1 MNSVHLTGVALA
13 ALLSENFIL
22 VNCMGIGTQVQAFR
36 EPRQALR
43 TGISVLMSMVVTVFF
58 TWIADVF
65 VLRHYNVEYL
75 RLMTFTLLSLGSTAL
90 LRLALHTFLPE
101 LSIRLDDSLAATS
114 SNCASLGAALLSSMR
129 GYMLGQA
136 LTFAFYGGLGVLL
149 VLVSFAGLRESVGFV
164 DCPKAF
170 RGIPI
175 KLITAALMALA
186 LLGFYGLHL
195 E

>member
-36 EPRQALR
+36 DPRQALR
-43 TGISVLMSMVVTVFF
+43 TGLSVLLSMVVTVFF
-58 TWIADVF
+58 TWLADML
-65 VLRHYNVEYL
+65 VLRHYSLEYF
-75 RLMTFTLLSLGSTAL
+75 RLMTFTLLSLGSVGL
-90 LRLALHTFLPE
+90 LRLALHTFLPG
-101 LSIRLDDSLAATS
+101 LSVRLDTSLAATS
-114 SNCASLGAALLSSMR
+114 SNCAALGAALLSSMR
-129 GYMLGQA
+129 GYLLDQA
-136 LTFAFYGGLGVLL
+136 LMFAFCGGLGVLL
-149 VLVSFAGLRESVGFV
+149 VLVSFAGLREAVGFV
-164 DCPKAF
+164 DCPQSF

-195 E
+195 Q

>member
-22 VNCMGIGTQVQAFR
+22 VNCMGIGTQIQAFR

-43 TGISVLMSMVVTVFF
+43 TGFSVLMSMVATVFF
-58 TWIADVF
+58 TWLADTF
-65 VLRHYNVEYL
+65 VLRHYNLEYL
-75 RLMTFTLLSLGSTAL
+75 RLMTFTLVSLGSTAL
-90 LRLALHTFLPE
+90 LRLTLYTFLPE
-101 LSIRLDDSLAATS
+101 LSIRLDQSLAATS
-114 SNCASLGAALLSSMR
+114 SNCAALGAALLSSMR
-129 GYMLGQA
+129 GYLLDQA
-136 LTFAFYGGLGVLL
+136 LTFAFCGGLGVLL
-149 VLVSFAGLRESVGFV
+149 VLVSFAGLRDSVGLAE
-164 DCPKAF
+164 CPKAF
-170 RGIPI
+170 RGIPM

>member
-1 MNSVHLTGVALA
+1 MNSVHLMGVALS

-22 VNCMGIGTQVQAFR
+22 VNCMGIGTQIQAFR
-36 EPRQALR
+36 EPRQAFR
-43 TGISVLMSMVVTVFF
+43 TGLSVLLAMVSTVFS
-58 TWIADVF
+58 TWIADMF
-65 VLRHYNVEYL
+65 VLRHYNLEYL
-75 RLMTFTLLSLGSTAL
+75 RLMTFTLLSLGSVAL
-90 LRLALHTFLPE
+90 IRLALHTFLPE
-101 LSIRLDDSLAATS
+101 LSIRLDSSLAATS
-114 SNCASLGAALLSSMR
+114 SNCAALGAALLSSTR
-129 GYMLGQA
+129 GYMLDQA
-136 LTFAFYGGLGVLL
+136 LMFAFCGGLGVLL
-149 VLVSFAGLRESVGFV
+149 VLVSFAGLREAVGFV

>member
-22 VNCMGIGTQVQAFR
+22 VNCMGIGTQIQAFR

-43 TGISVLMSMVVTVFF
+43 TGFSVMMSMVATVFF
-58 TWIADVF
+58 TWLADVF
-65 VLRHYNVEYL
+65 VLRHYNLEYL
-75 RLMTFTLLSLGSTAL
+75 RLITFTLVSLGSTAL
-90 LRLALHTFLPE
+90 LRLALYTFLPE
-101 LSIRLDDSLAATS
+101 LSIRLDQSLAATS
-114 SNCASLGAALLSSMR
+114 SNCAALGAALLSSMR
-129 GYMLGQA
+129 CYLLDQA
-136 LTFAFYGGLGVLL
+136 LTFAFCGGLGVLL
-149 VLVSFAGLRESVGFV
+149 VLVSFAGLRESVGLV